1 MPINQA
7 EIKRAINLLSTVGN
21 DDIYGMEPEFF
32 AAYARFSDSYKRYT
46 ERQIASDNAKDWAL
60 SKLPPCP
67 KCGEKNITICS
78 PIVNLSSLDTY
89 TYDKAKSIV
98 VGTDIFDSVAFE
110 NSDYERLIET
120 VSTHAPEIAYLLAD
134 HLSCYDCNINYAA
147 TEELKSIIGK
157 EVPFN
162 TIVEWINN
170 KNRTEE

>member
-32 AAYARFSDSYKRYT
+32 AAYARFSESYKNYT
-46 ERQIASDNAKDWAL
+46 ERQIAKDNARDWVL

-78 PIVNLSSLDTY
+78 PMINLSSIDTY
-89 TYDKAKSIV
+89 AYDKSKTV
-98 VGTDIFDSVAFE
+98 MVGTDVFDNFYFDSK
-110 NSDYERLIET
+110 DYRKLIEV
-120 VSTHAPEIAYLLAD
+120 VSIHAPEIAHLLVD
-134 HLSCYDCNINYAA
+134 HLSCYDCDINYAA
-147 TEELKSIIGK
+147 TEELNSIIGN

-162 TIVEWINN
+162 TIVEWVNN
-170 KNRTEE
+170 KKDAE